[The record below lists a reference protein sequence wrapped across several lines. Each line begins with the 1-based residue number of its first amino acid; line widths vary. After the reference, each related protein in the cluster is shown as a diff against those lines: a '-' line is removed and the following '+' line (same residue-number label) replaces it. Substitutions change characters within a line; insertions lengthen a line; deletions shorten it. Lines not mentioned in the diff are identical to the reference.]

1 MQQYVQIAVMGYP
14 DYADKGQLFQPQKFS
29 LLYVVR
35 VLWLFE
41 GVPKH

>member
-1 MQQYVQIAVMGYP
+1 MQQYVQIAVMSYP
-14 DYADKGQLFQPQKFS
+14 DYSDEGQLFRPHKFS

-35 VLWLFE
+35 VLWLSE